1 MALSYSV
8 FNKFKAIDGVTAPV
22 RRMEKSVGKFGK
34 TTVKAFR
41 RADRSASRFGKKLRS
56 IGGDLTTKMTLPL
69 AILGGIAVKTAINFE
84 SAFTGVRK
92 TVSATAAVLGS
103 LKVKLI
109 DMARKIPLAVT
120 EIFGIAEAA
129 GQLGIKTKDIAAF
142 TRVIA
147 DLKATTNL
155 EEPAKDLAR
164 FANIADVSSS
174 DFTNLGSTIVDL
186 GNNFATTEAEIVE
199 MSMRL
204 AGAGKLVGFNASETL
219 GLSAALSSVGIR
231 AEAGGT
237 AFSQVMIKINK
248 EIGTGSKK
256 MAGFAKVSGKTVKQF
271 EKMWKKDTA
280 SALLSFIEG
289 LKKTRNQGKNVSKV
303 LDGLG
308 FSGIRIAD
316 SLLRASGS
324 GDLFRKAITLGNKAW
339 KENNAL
345 FKEAALRYGT
355 AASQLSI
362 FKNKTKIIAATFG
375 NILIPVLIKT
385 IDLLSPLLEKF
396 EKLNPSVKTTI
407 LVVAAVAAAIGPLI
421 VTVGLLTT
429 AMGALMA
436 VSAPIWLIMG
446 AISLA
451 VIGVGAAIFQV
462 IKHWDNLKM
471 DFLLGWAFI
480 KKKVFDPF
488 LAIIEKIASIGG
500 RFFSGGVEQPV
511 AQSGQEGP
519 ISPNAGLANT
529 IRTETE
535 SRSRVSVDFSNLPKG
550 TDVIQSGSAPG
561 FDLALGFAGGQ

>member
-1 MALSYSV
+1 MALSFSV

-22 RRMEKSVGKFGK
+22 RRMEKSVGKFGDK
-34 TTVKAFR
+34 AVKAFK

-56 IGGDLTTKMTLPL
+56 VGGTMTTRMTLPL
-69 AILGGIAVKTAINFE
+69 AILGGVAIKTAIDFE

-92 TVSATAAVLGS
+92 TVTATEKELS
-103 LKVKLI
+103 TLKKELI
-109 DMARKIPLAVT
+109 DMSRVVPVAT
-120 EIFGIAEAA
+120 ENIFGIAEAA

-142 TRVIA
+142 TKVMV
-147 DLKATTNL
+147 DLEATTNL

-204 AGAGKLVGFNASETL
+204 AGAGKLVGFNAAETL

-237 AFSQVMIKINK
+237 AFSKVMISINK

-271 EKMWKKDTA
+271 EKMWKEDTA
-280 SALLSFIEG
+280 NALLSFIEG

-324 GDLFRKAITLGNKAW
+324 GDLFRKAINLGNKAW

-345 FKEAALRYGT
+345 AKEAALRYGT
-355 AASQLSI
+355 AESKLI
-362 FKNKTKIIAATFG
+362 MFKNKTKILAATFG
-375 NILIPVLIKT
+375 NILIPVLIKIVDFLT
-385 IDLLSPLLEKF
+385 PILETF
-396 EKLNPSVKTTI
+396 EKLNPNFKTAI
-407 LVVAAVAAAIGPLI
+407 IVIAGIAAALGPVI
-421 VTVGLLTT
+421 VAVGLLTT

-436 VSAPIWLIMG
+436 VGAPIWLLVG

-480 KKKVFDPF
+480 KEKVFDPF
-488 LAIIEKIASIGG
+488 LTVIEKIASIGG

-519 ISPNAGLANT
+519 ISPNAGLAQT

-550 TDVIQSGSAPG
+550 TEVGQSGNVPG
-561 FDLALGFAGGQ
+561 FDLTLGFAGGQ